1 MRIVFGHL
9 AWAPYAKVLFE
20 AAVERARGFGHDV
33 VAFCLTT
40 GAPKPRHS
48 WQQLD
53 AAWKSRDSDLC
64 DLRDRL
70 IEVCSDA
77 DVFWNVNGANVHP
90 SWLADLPT
98 LNVYGC
104 FDDPES
110 TSILSEP
117 VARYFDAAFVGNLAC
132 LPLYRSW
139 GLNRVAWCPIGIINH
154 DFPADVPTTNLLN
167 AARTTPL
174 SFVGERESPWRQER
188 LDRLVSEFPEAVFR
202 GNGWPHGRI
211 SDEDRGHLYR
221 NTRIGWNIHNS
232 LGPINVRLFALP
244 ANGVLQICDNRCRLG
259 QFMKLEH
266 EVVGFDTIDECID
279 RTKYFL
285 NHDAERNE
293 IAANGHRRYLAD
305 YSEKRIWEYYHSQ
318 FKEWLGGESRS
329 EHPIDRLQWNE
340 AGTTTRPNIKSGTV
354 RSRLLQRINRTLK
367 PLNLQISRSSQG
379 TGIASVS
386 SSPTVAEVL
395 VAKQSPAAPTA
406 LAEQKKQCPDD
417 GSEDSEADP
426 ANLAFCWA
434 IATILGDARQIECSG
449 NLSPIFAAEA
459 SADPRRNVTVVNSV
473 SRRLSPQPI
482 VVRNDQPC
490 SAGLDLAVSIDEV
503 CPAADYL
510 GVLGRLVQSAP
521 KVIVAVVQSVSTGP
535 VTDEDASLSQRSWTA
550 GEFYWVLRGFW
561 DSVTVYQM
569 PNRFLPELRKDEKG
583 IEKGPIVAVCFDPRT
598 TSTASSVSKSL

>member
-1 MRIVFGHL
+1 MKIVFGYL
-9 AWAPYAKVLFE
+9 AWASYAKVQFE
-20 AAVERARGFGHDV
+20 AAVSRARGFGYDV
-33 VAFCLTT
+33 VPFCLTP
-40 GAPKPRHS
+40 GEPKPRYS
-48 WQQLD
+48 WSQLD

-70 IEVCSDA
+70 IEVCSGA

-90 SWLADLPT
+90 SWMADLPT

-110 TSILSEP
+110 TSFLSEP

-139 GLNRVAWCPIGIINH
+139 GLHRAAWCPIGIINH

-167 AARTTPL
+167 AARTIPL

-188 LDRLVSEFPEAVFR
+188 LDRLVSEFPGAIFR
-202 GNGWPHGRI
+202 GNGWPLGRI
-211 SDEDRGHLYR
+211 SDKDRGHLYR

-318 FKEWLGGESRS
+318 FKKWLGGESCS
-329 EHPIDRLQWNE
+329 EHPIDRLQWSE
-340 AGTTTRPNIKSGTV
+340 EGTTTRPDIKSETV
-354 RSRLLQRINRTLK
+354 RSRLLQSINRTLK
-367 PLNLQISRSSQG
+367 PLNLQIGRSSQG
-379 TGIASVS
+379 TGNASVS
-386 SSPTVAEVL
+386 GPPTVAEDL
-395 VAKQSPAAPTA
+395 VTKQSSAVPAASA
-406 LAEQKKQCPDD
+406 KQKKQCLDD
-417 GSEDSEADP
+417 VSEDSEADP
-426 ANLAFCWA
+426 ANLAYCWA
-434 IATILGDARQIECSG
+434 IATVLGDARQIECSG
-449 NLSPIFAAEA
+449 NLSPVFAAEA
-459 SADPRRNVTVVNSV
+459 SADPRRHIAVFNCVSSMLNQRANSV
-473 SRRLSPQPI
+473 QSELPR
-482 VVRNDQPC
+482 

-510 GVLGRLVQSAP
+510 GVLGGLVQSAP
-521 KVIVAVVQSVSTGP
+521 KVIVSVVQSSSTGP
-535 VTDEDASLSQRSWTA
+535 VPGEGTSLSHRSWTA
-550 GEFYWVLRGFW
+550 GEFYWVLRSFW
-561 DSVTVYQM
+561 NSVIVYQM
-569 PNRFLPELRKDEKG
+569 PNRFLPELRKAENGDEP
-583 IEKGPIVAVCFDPRT
+583 GPIVAVCCDPRT
-598 TSTASSVSKSL
+598 TSAASSVSESR